1 MVEAFQRQAVE
12 LWLRAD
18 QPGTQIARELG
29 LSYDRR
35 KAWKRRYRGP
45 QPPVRTEVAAAN
57 RALKAELAR
66 GRAQRDILKNA
77 GPPRRTAAERYPRSE
92 TMKNAH
98 SVAHRCAAPDVSR
111 SGSHAWPHAAPS
123 ARAQAAA
130 ALLADQVAFFHP
142 DVVEEGFTERAL
154 ARNQLDRLGA
164 DAG

>member
-1 MVEAFQRQAVE
+1 MRKRSTATAATKPAGPAAGAARRHYDEAFQRQAVE

-66 GRAQRDILKNA
+66 GRAQRDILKKRWASSPHRRGALPTQRNHEKRA
-77 GPPRRTAAERYPRSE
+77 LRGPPLRRPGRVPLRLPRLAARRPQRPRPG
-92 TMKNAH
+92 
-98 SVAHRCAAPDVSR
+98 RR
-111 SGSHAWPHAAPS
+111 
-123 ARAQAAA
+123 R
-130 ALLADQVAFFHP
+130 
-142 DVVEEGFTERAL
+142 
-154 ARNQLDRLGA
+154 LDG
-164 DAG
+164 